1 MATASTNAWLTHH
14 GELEATCHH
23 DPKEEGQWLSSPPP
37 TRARIR
43 AAKNAELAGRISCPH
58 SRNVDLRD
66 IRRKMYFK
74 QRRSVPPDLSFRA
87 RREAGLF
94 Q

>member
-43 AAKNAELAGRISCPH
+43 AAKNAELAPHFGRNLSLITGEGRVQLADH
-58 SRNVDLRD
+58 EQVINLLR
-66 IRRKMYFK
+66 R
-74 QRRSVPPDLSFRA
+74 
-87 RREAGLF
+87 GL
-94 Q
+94 QGHGLAERL